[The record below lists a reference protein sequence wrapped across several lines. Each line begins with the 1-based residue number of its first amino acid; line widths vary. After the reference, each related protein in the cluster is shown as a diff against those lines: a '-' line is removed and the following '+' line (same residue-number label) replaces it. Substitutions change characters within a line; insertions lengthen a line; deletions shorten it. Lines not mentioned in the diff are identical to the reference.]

1 VLLLKSFDLTEKS
14 TVIILVAILFFYIA
28 FSFNEL
34 FIDECTG
41 LGDCF
46 DYDRR
51 MARISVW
58 DIDWIADDFR
68 HFVHLSLLVF
78 SKELFGNP
86 KVLVLAS
93 SAILL
98 LLTYLVTFNLTGKR
112 IAGITAL
119 LVVLSSS
126 IFRTYDTSVTYPSFW
141 ATLFLFSM
149 YLFTTRFWAGSS
161 LTYLTTIPAKA
172 VTAFFFPAFIG
183 FILLSDCQTKK
194 TKVKLLAIFLFL
206 IVVGLVF
213 VFLIDDRTAFPFFT
227 LDYFTPMNFLSG
239 FVSWMW
245 KGFAGDQI
253 TLLLLFASGF
263 IVFSNRKVIRNSN
276 AVLVLLA
283 GIVLTSPFLIS
294 LTTYDVWP
302 YRELPLV
309 IVIGILTG
317 MLVGFYDKIN
327 WKAFSLNKR
336 TKGSASNQE
345 EHPHYK
351 Q

>member
-1 VLLLKSFDLTEKS
+1 MQSIDVTEKS
-14 TVIILVAILFFYIA
+14 TVLILVAILFFYIA

-34 FIDECTG
+34 FVDECTG

-51 MARISVW
+51 MGRIAVW
-58 DIDWIADDFR
+58 DINWFKEDFR
-68 HFVHLSLLVF
+68 HFVHLALLVF
-78 SKELFGNP
+78 SIELFGNA
-86 KVLVLAS
+86 KVLVLIS

-126 IFRTYDTSVTYPSFW
+126 IFRIYDTSVTYPSFW
-141 ATLFLFSM
+141 ATLFVFSM
-149 YLFTTRFWAGSS
+149 YVWTTRFWASS
-161 LTYLTTIPAKA
+161 TVSYLTTIPAKA
-172 VTAFFFPAFIG
+172 VTVFFFPAFIG
-183 FILLSDCQTKK
+183 FVLLSDCQTKK
-194 TKVKLLAIFLFL
+194 TKVKLLAIFLVL
-206 IVVGLVF
+206 IGSGLIFVF
-213 VFLIDDRTAFPFFT
+213 VIDNKLPFPFFT
-227 LDYFTPMNFLSG
+227 LEYFTPMNFISG

-263 IVFSNRKVIRNSN
+263 IVFSNRKVIRNSKP
-276 AVLVLLA
+276 VLAMLA
-283 GIVLTSPFLIS
+283 GLVLTSPFLIS

-317 MLVGFYDKIN
+317 MLVGFVDKIN

-336 TKGSASNQE
+336 TK
-345 EHPHYK
+345 
-351 Q
+351 